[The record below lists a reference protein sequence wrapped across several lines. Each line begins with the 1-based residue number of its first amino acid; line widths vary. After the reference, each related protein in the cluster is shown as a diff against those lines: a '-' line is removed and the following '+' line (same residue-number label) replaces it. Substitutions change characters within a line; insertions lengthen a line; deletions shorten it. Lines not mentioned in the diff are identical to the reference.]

1 MLYPAEHE
9 CWTVVPRAV
18 YEDSSERE
26 THIGIL
32 MHGSERS
39 NIEIS
44 WHQVANTDN
53 KLLLLRDTTV
63 TLGLSVL
70 SNALGN
76 MQFSTDFE
84 IAKEWQGN
92 TKNKS
97 CFLMVHCQSPKLRI
111 NEFIMATL

>member
-26 THIGIL
+26 THIVIL
-32 MHGSERS
+32 MHDSDRS

-44 WHQVANTDN
+44 WHQLANTDN

-63 TLGLSVL
+63 TPGQSAL
-70 SNALGN
+70 SNELVN
-76 MQFSTDFE
+76 IQFPSYFV
-84 IAKEWQGN
+84 IAHEWHVHF
-92 TKNKS
+92 KNK
-97 CFLMVHCQSPKLRI
+97 FTFFMVHFQYHI
-111 NEFIMATL
+111 ITV